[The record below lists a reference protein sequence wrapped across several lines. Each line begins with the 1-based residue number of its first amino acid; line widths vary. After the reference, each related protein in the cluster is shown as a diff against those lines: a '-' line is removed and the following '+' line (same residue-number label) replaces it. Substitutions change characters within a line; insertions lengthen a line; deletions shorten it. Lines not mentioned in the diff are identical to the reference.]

1 MSFYDK
7 YILPSF
13 LNCACGAKPILYQ
26 RGKVVPLAE
35 GLVLEVGIG
44 SGLNI
49 PFYDA
54 AKVTKVIGL
63 DPSPELNE
71 MAEKVVA
78 KTAAEN
84 GLAVDIT
91 LGSAEDMPFPDDHFD
106 SVVITYT
113 LCTIADAAAA
123 NLEIR
128 RVLKPGGKL
137 IFCEHGLA
145 PDAGVAK
152 WQDRIDPIWGKIAGG
167 CHLNRDIPEL
177 ITGAGFTIE
186 TLQQMYL
193 PSTPKFA
200 GYNYWGVAVIS

>member
-186 TLQQMYL
+186 TLEQMYL

>member
-1 MSFYDK
+1 MSFYNK

-54 AKVTKVIGL
+54 GKVSKVIGL

-71 MAEKVVA
+71 MAQKVVD

-84 GLAVDIT
+84 GLDVEII
-91 LGSAEDMPFPDDHFD
+91 LGSAEAMPFPDDHFD
-106 SVVITYT
+106 TVVITYT
-113 LCTIADAAAA
+113 LCTIPNAEAA

-128 RVLKPGGKL
+128 RVLKPDGKL
-137 IFCEHGLA
+137 VFCEHGLA

-152 WQDRIDPIWGKIAGG
+152 WQGRIDPLWGKIAGG
-167 CHLNRDIPEL
+167 CHLNRDIPAL
-177 ITGAGFTIE
+177 INSAGFTIQ
-186 TLQQMYL
+186 TLEQMYL
-193 PSTPKFA
+193 PSTPRFA
-200 GYNYWGVAVIS
+200 GYNYWGVAVIA

>member
-1 MSFYDK
+1 MSFYNK

-54 AKVTKVIGL
+54 AKVNKVIGL

-78 KTAAEN
+78 KTAVEN
-84 GLAVDIT
+84 GLDVEII

-113 LCTIADAAAA
+113 LCTIPDAKAA

-145 PDAGVAK
+145 PDAAVAK
-152 WQDRIDPIWGKIAGG
+152 WQGRIDPIWGKIAGG

-186 TLQQMYL
+186 TLEQMYL

>member
-54 AKVTKVIGL
+54 NKVDKVMGL

-71 MAEKVVA
+71 MAEKVVS

-84 GLAVDIT
+84 GLNVEII
-91 LGSAEDMPFPDDHFD
+91 LGSAEAMPFPDDHFD

-113 LCTIADAAAA
+113 LCTIPDAESA

-152 WQDRIDPIWGKIAGG
+152 WQARIDPIWGKIAGG
-167 CHLNRDIPEL
+167 CHLNRDIPKL
-177 ITGAGFTIE
+177 ITSAGFTIE
-186 TLQQMYL
+186 TLEQMYL

-200 GYNYWGVAVIS
+200 GYNYWGVAVIA

>member
-13 LNCACGAKPILYQ
+13 LNCACGSKPILYQ

-54 AKVTKVIGL
+54 GKVEKVIGL

-71 MAEKVVA
+71 MAEKVVS

-84 GLAVDIT
+84 GLKVEII
-91 LGSAEDMPFPDDHFD
+91 LGGAEAMPFPDDYFD

-113 LCTIADAAAA
+113 LCTIPDAASA

-152 WQDRIDPIWGKIAGG
+152 WQGRIDPFWGKLAGG

-177 ITGAGFTIE
+177 IASAGFRFK
-186 TLQQMYL
+186 TLDQMYL

-200 GYNYWGVAVIS
+200 GYNYWGVAVIA

>member
-54 AKVTKVIGL
+54 NKVDKVIGL

-71 MAEKVVA
+71 MAEKVVS

-84 GLAVDIT
+84 GLNVEII
-91 LGSAEDMPFPDDHFD
+91 LGSAEAMPFPDDHFD

-113 LCTIADAAAA
+113 LCTIPDAESA

-152 WQDRIDPIWGKIAGG
+152 WQGRIDPIWGKIAGG
-167 CHLNRDIPEL
+167 CHLNRDIPQL
-177 ITGAGFTIE
+177 ITGAGFTLE
-186 TLQQMYL
+186 TLEQMYL

-200 GYNYWGVAVIS
+200 GYNYWGVAVIA